1 MRTAIF
7 LGKCSEMQTHC
18 LRWFKC
24 LKRSKKC
31 YIFSPSTPWL
41 NLVLVQDQ
49 FQSSFTPASR
59 AFIFHF
65 LDFCVLE
72 KDSVCMNGVRSLL
85 NMPCFL
91 LGYSFEA
98 RPYRL
103 ALGTA
108 SSLITIGLS
117 IIGCS
122 HSES

>member
-18 LRWFKC
+18 LRWLQC

-41 NLVLVQDQ
+41 NLVLVQGQ
-49 FQSSFTPASR
+49 FQSSFTLLAEPFYFTFS
-59 AFIFHF
+59 IFAY
-65 LDFCVLE
+65 LRN
-72 KDSVCMNGVRSLL
+72 SVCMNGVRSLL
-85 NMPCFL
+85 NIPCLL
-91 LGYSFEA
+91 LGYSFEP